1 MPQRQ
6 RSDPPHCSHYHMT
19 TITLSEV
26 SMQMFKKHILVYF
39 WLLSN
44 LCCGIFSVLW
54 LSQVLCSFNFWPGL
68 FLQGEME
75 YMKKRFMSDQVTQR
89 EFQDVNLEFTRL
101 NLQLELCLL
110 EYDVT
115 SLNLTLDESSRQV
128 MRDVRE
134 KLSSLKLIETE
145 KLDELL
151 ERLAAIRWLTSFVY
165 TSLLFRSLF
174 LTELD

>member
-1 MPQRQ
+1 
-6 RSDPPHCSHYHMT
+6 
-19 TITLSEV
+19 
-26 SMQMFKKHILVYF
+26 
-39 WLLSN
+39 
-44 LCCGIFSVLW
+44 
-54 LSQVLCSFNFWPGL
+54 
-68 FLQGEME
+68 
-75 YMKKRFMSDQVTQR
+75 MKKRFMSDQVTQR

-134 KLSSLKLIETE
+134 ELSSLKLIETE

-151 ERLAAIRWLTSFVY
+151 ERLAAIR
-165 TSLLFRSLF
+165 
-174 LTELD
+174 

>member
-1 MPQRQ
+1 
-6 RSDPPHCSHYHMT
+6 
-19 TITLSEV
+19 
-26 SMQMFKKHILVYF
+26 
-39 WLLSN
+39 
-44 LCCGIFSVLW
+44 
-54 LSQVLCSFNFWPGL
+54 
-68 FLQGEME
+68 ME

-134 KLSSLKLIETE
+134 ELSSLKLIETE

-151 ERLAAIRWLTSFVY
+151 ERLAAIR
-165 TSLLFRSLF
+165 
-174 LTELD
+174 